1 MNETRQ
7 PDVDTKQSIGAV
19 EDATA
24 LPNIVLDDERLTGHD
39 LLAYLA
45 LCHLADEGGASSPT
59 VAHLASI
66 ARTGETTLRVS
77 LKRLQSL
84 GYLSVTPRT
93 YEDGAQGTNIYT
105 VSEVTS

>member
-1 MNETRQ
+1 MSATTI
-7 PDVDTKQSIGAV
+7 DTKQSISAV
-19 EDATA
+19 EDA
-24 LPNIVLDDERLTGHD
+24 
-39 LLAYLA
+39 
-45 LCHLADEGGASSPT
+45 
-59 VAHLASI
+59 
-66 ARTGETTLRVS
+66 TTLRVS